1 MKILKLKVA
10 ICYKSHYLHKKYT
23 TEIDKLFNLINY
35 KFRYKGNLLFNISIS
50 KITINDINISIAPK
64 HCNLL
69 KEIGDILHHL
79 GSKELE
85 CMNNLKW
92 KVANL

>member
-1 MKILKLKVA
+1 MKLLVILIILPFLTVFLLNLFTNYFENEYSKEYKLK
-10 ICYKSHYLHKKYT
+10 KKRIE
-23 TEIDKLFNLINY
+23 EIVDSND
-35 KFRYKGNLLFNISIS
+35 S
-50 KITINDINISIAPK
+50 KAK
-64 HCNLL
+64 YEAFNLL

-85 CMNNLKW
+85 CINNLKW